1 MKAAI
6 FREAENVTVGDIP
19 YPNLDPQG
27 VIIKVKSAGICGSDV
42 HGYQRGRNEALT
54 MGHEFAGD
62 VVEIGSEVTGV
73 KAGDRVVAM
82 SGRGCGECYWCKQ
95 GQYIKCSKLRM
106 VGLAPGLPGAFA
118 EYVGVPSFRIGEYA
132 AKLPDNLS
140 YEEGATAE
148 PLAVALHG
156 VTQMQPKP
164 DETAVV
170 IGLGIIGLGV
180 VQILKSLGVKQIIA
194 AGHREQRLK
203 LAKEAGA
210 DVVVDAAKDDV
221 VPVVAELTNG
231 KGADVVFE
239 VAGFESTFQQ
249 ALKMA
254 HRGSRVDL
262 IGLYG
267 KPFMWNP
274 TVLAGNDISLVG
286 CGLRW
291 DLPGSIALMESGKI
305 NAKPLVTHRFPLDKV
320 KDAFETQIKSR
331 DAIKVVINP

>member
-1 MKAAI
+1 MKAAV
-6 FREAENVTVGDIP
+6 FQEAESVTVRDVP
-19 YPNLDPQG
+19 YPKLEPGG

-42 HGYQRGRNEALT
+42 HGYQRGRNQPLT

-62 VVEIGSEVTGV
+62 VVEIGAGVTNV
-73 KAGDRVVAM
+73 KVGDRVVAM

-95 GQYIKCSKLRM
+95 GQFIRCAKLQM

-118 EYVGVPSFRIGEYA
+118 EYVHVPAFKIGQYA
-132 AKLPDNLS
+132 AKMPDWMS
-140 YEEGATAE
+140 YDEGATTE

-156 VTQMQPKP
+156 VQQAQPQA

-180 VQILKSLGVKQIIA
+180 VQILRAMGLKQIVA
-194 AGHREQRLK
+194 AGHREHRLK
-203 LAKEAGA
+203 LAKEGGA
-210 DVVVDAAKDDV
+210 SVIVDAAKDDV
-221 VPVVAELTNG
+221 VPVVDKLTKG

-249 ALKMA
+249 ALTMV
-254 HRGSRVDL
+254 HRGGRVDL

-267 KPFMWNP
+267 KPFTWSPSAIVGSYKM
-274 TVLAGNDISLVG
+274 LLG

-291 DLPGSIALMESGKI
+291 DLPGAMELMAAKKI
-305 NAKPLVTHRFPLDKV
+305 NAKPLVTHRFPLDEV
-320 KDAFETQIKSR
+320 KEAFETQIKSP